1 MDARLVIPG
10 RFPSLNDYIA
20 AERKN
25 RQLAAKMKRDETLRV
40 ATLAQNSDLPKFEK
54 PVHVYFTWVEPNKR
68 RDIDNVAF
76 AKKFILDGLVDA
88 GVLKG
93 DSRKYVTG
101 FVDHFATV
109 DKHDPRVMVTITDEI
124 WSIE

>member
-1 MDARLVIPG
+1 MEAGMIIPG

-20 AERKN
+20 AERRN
-25 RQLAAKMKRDETLRV
+25 RHIAAKMKREETKRV
-40 ATLAQNSDLPKFEK
+40 ADIAANSDMPTFEK

-68 RDIDNVAF
+68 RDVDNVAF
-76 AKKFILDGLVDA
+76 AHKFILDGLVEA

-101 FVDHFATV
+101 FYDYFGKT
-109 DKHDPRVMVTITDEI
+109 DKDNPHVSVLITDEY
-124 WSIE
+124 WE

>member
-1 MDARLVIPG
+1 MEAGLIIPG

-25 RQLAAKMKRDETLRV
+25 RHIAAKMKREETKRV
-40 ATLAQNSDLPKFEK
+40 ADIAANSDMPTFEK
-54 PVHVYFTWVEPNKR
+54 PVHVYFTWVEPNRR
-68 RDIDNVAF
+68 RDVDNVAF
-76 AKKFILDGLVDA
+76 AHKFILDGLVEA

-101 FVDHFATV
+101 FYDYFGKT
-109 DKHDPRVMVTITDEI
+109 DKDNPHVSVLITDEY
-124 WSIE
+124 WE

>member
-1 MDARLVIPG
+1 MEAGLIIQG

-25 RQLAAKMKRDETLRV
+25 RHIAAKMKRDETKRV
-40 ATLAQNSDLPKFEK
+40 ADIAANSDMPTFEK
-54 PVHVYFTWVEPNKR
+54 PVHVYFTWVEPNRR
-68 RDIDNVAF
+68 RDVDNVAF
-76 AKKFILDGLVDA
+76 AHKFILDGLVEA

-101 FVDHFATV
+101 FYDYFGKT
-109 DKHDPRVMVTITDEI
+109 DKDNPHVSVLITDEY
-124 WSIE
+124 WE

>member
-1 MDARLVIPG
+1 MEAGLIIPG

-25 RQLAAKMKRDETLRV
+25 RHIAAKMKRDETKRV
-40 ATLAQNSDLPKFEK
+40 ADIAANSDMPTFEK
-54 PVHVYFTWVEPNKR
+54 PVHVYFTWVEPNRR
-68 RDIDNVAF
+68 RDVDNVAF
-76 AKKFILDGLVDA
+76 AHKFILDGLVEA

-101 FVDHFATV
+101 FYDYFGKT
-109 DKHDPRVMVTITDEI
+109 DKDNPHVSVLITDEY
-124 WSIE
+124 WE